1 MICLYRIEKWNSKT
15 QQTSTPSRYNQTGRG
30 YKPMILIE
38 DKNLSGYELA
48 EWLNEN
54 LVGEY
59 ITRMYSHSFET
70 RSGYKI
76 IINQH
81 EGCMCCPNGWSE
93 WSVNRTG
100 ENLGVVTAIK
110 YKEAADYDT
119 SDQFSIFIYLKSHPR
134 IKVYLVMMVSV
145 TDTMDGV
152 STLP

>member
-1 MICLYRIEKWNSKT
+1 
-15 QQTSTPSRYNQTGRG
+15 
-30 YKPMILIE
+30 MILIE
-38 DKNLSGYELA
+38 DKNLSRYELA
-48 EWLNEN
+48 EWLNDN

-59 ITRMYSHSFET
+59 ITRMFSHSFET

-134 IKVYLVMMVSV
+134 IKVSGDDGIGNGYYGWGFYV
-145 TDTMDGV
+145 TIESIETIERDILNAY
-152 STLP
+152 S